1 MAFKTILCELI
12 QCHVLYLNGASK
24 WLQRSNVH
32 MITMIYVSKEVL
44 NVLQTDK
51 QTNHCTSCLFSCLYV
66 LNRQQ
71 LSTLLYLH

>member
-1 MAFKTILCELI
+1 LCELI

-32 MITMIYVSKEVL
+32 MITMIYVLKEVL

-51 QTNHCTSCLFSCLYV
+51 QTNHCISCLFSCL
-66 LNRQQ
+66 
-71 LSTLLYLH
+71 